1 MLRKFRLFLLMLLL
15 PIAAF
20 SQRYGRPY
28 SLVNDQQ
35 VLLQVR
41 VESKSRYFRAA
52 DLRKMQTSVVTQ
64 SDPATKAT
72 HIYEGVTL
80 EQLVPAN
87 ALASLE
93 EQLHIEF
100 GYHQISTISSAD
112 LDFQLKP
119 MVVYL
124 VDGKP
129 ISGPV
134 PYYLVIK
141 LRGKPAETM
150 VGVDCI
156 AVEASR

>member
-1 MLRKFRLFLLMLLL
+1 MLREFRLLLL
-15 PIAAF
+15 VLLIPTAAF

-28 SLVNDQQ
+28 GLVNDPQL
-35 VLLQVR
+35 LLQIS

-52 DLRKMQTSVVTQ
+52 DLRKMRPSVVTQ
-64 SDPATKAT
+64 SDLATKTT

-80 EQLVPAN
+80 EQLVPAI
-87 ALASLE
+87 ALASPGERLK
-93 EQLHIEF
+93 IEF
-100 GYHQISTISSAD
+100 GSHQISIISGME
-112 LDFQLKP
+112 LDSQVKP

-129 ISGPV
+129 IPGHA

-141 LRGKPAETM
+141 FRGQPLETI
-150 VGVDCI
+150 VGVECI